1 MKNIKNKA
9 TKMRDLQESIKNKIN
24 AIPIKKTTQ
33 TNESTPNVNEIN
45 ISDLLVI
52 KFEFDKDWFD
62 KILETNVRILTV
74 FYQQLFRIFEKH
86 HGYITSYLTNEKAL
100 GLFAFNTET
109 DINQIFEICSITNS
123 YLKEWISVIKE
134 LNFLIPQF
142 KMIIDVIYNVNMTKL
157 PKNFFGINPLNTN
170 DFINFY
176 HDDWE
181 VNHIKNE
188 FTQNAFYINQNL
200 VQRLKLPYQKLL
212 QNFNENYSIT
222 SATTNLKDDF
232 KW

>member
-1 MKNIKNKA
+1 MKN
-9 TKMRDLQESIKNKIN
+9 LQESIKNKIN
-24 AIPIKKTTQ
+24 AIPIKKAIQ
-33 TNESTPNVNEIN
+33 TNENTANVNEIN
-45 ISDLLVI
+45 ISNLLVI

-62 KILETNVRILTV
+62 KTLEANVRIITV

-100 GLFAFNTET
+100 GFFAFNSET
-109 DINQIFEICSITNS
+109 DVNQIFEICSITNS
-123 YLKEWISVIKE
+123 YLKEWVTVIKK

-142 KMIIDVIYNVNMTKL
+142 KMIIDTITNVNMTKL

-181 VNHIKNE
+181 INHFKNQ
-188 FTQNAFYINQNL
+188 FAQNAFYINQNL
-200 VQRLKLPYQKLL
+200 VPQLKLPYQKLL
-212 QNFNENYSIT
+212 QIFNENYSIT